1 MVKNSSNL
9 NGLVLKMYAKLW
21 KINTS
26 NLNNV
31 YLGIIVVQCT
41 FLLLIL
47 QKSSVSKLIIFIL
60 I

>member
-1 MVKNSSNL
+1 
-9 NGLVLKMYAKLW
+9 MYAKLW

-47 QKSSVSKLIIFIL
+47 QKSSVSKLKIFIL